1 MAQKYDLCSI
11 KTSDKPGKK
20 FDATFREK
28 GCPCSKSKAS
38 ECGRKEVVVSFG
50 AKGMSDYT
58 KNKDDERKERYLL
71 RHKMNEDWNDPMTPG
86 ALSRWILWNKKT
98 LKASI
103 DDFRK
108 RFNL

>member
-1 MAQKYDLCSI
+1 MELYSI
-11 KTSDKPGKK
+11 QTSDKKDKKYDAIFRDGKK
-20 FDATFREK
+20 EI
-28 GCPCSKSKAS
+28 
-38 ECGRKEVVVSFG
+38 VVSFG

-58 KNKDDERKERYLL
+58 KHKDDERKKLYLA
-71 RHKMNEDWNDPMTPG
+71 RHKANEDWNNPISPG

-103 DDFRK
+103 ADFKK

>member
-1 MAQKYDLCSI
+1 MAYYLHSVE
-11 KTSDKPGKK
+11 TSDKKDKK
-20 FDATFREK
+20 YDAKFR
-28 GCPCSKSKAS
+28 SKSKS
-38 ECGRKEVVVSFG
+38 NPDEVVVSFG

-58 KNKDDERKERYLL
+58 KNKDDERKKLYLA
-71 RHKMNEDWNDPMTPG
+71 RHEKNENWNDPMTPG

-103 DDFRK
+103 DDFKK